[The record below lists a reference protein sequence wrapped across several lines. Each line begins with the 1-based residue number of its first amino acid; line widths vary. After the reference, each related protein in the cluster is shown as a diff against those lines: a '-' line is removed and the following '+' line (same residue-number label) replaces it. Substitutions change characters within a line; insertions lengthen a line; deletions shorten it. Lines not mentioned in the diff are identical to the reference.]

1 VDRLLLTIGLSLLT
15 VAVVAVLQRRRRSR
29 TPVEV
34 RTWNVPAIVQRADFD
49 RPDAPWLVVVFT
61 SATCDVCAEVWRRAA
76 VLGGDDGEVVV
87 QEVEAVRDRGLHE
100 RYRID
105 AVPLV
110 LVADEDGTVCRH
122 FLGPVRAPDLW
133 GALAELRDPGSV
145 PPGCDAHG

>member
-1 VDRLLLTIGLSLLT
+1 MERLAVTVALALAT
-15 VAVVAVLQRRRRSR
+15 VAVVAVVQRRRRA
-29 TPVEV
+29 TAPVEV
-34 RTWNVPAIVQRADFD
+34 QTWNVPALLQRTDFD
-49 RPDAPWLVVVFT
+49 RPSAPWLVAVFT
-61 SATCDVCAEVWRRAA
+61 SATCDVCAEVWRRAS
-76 VLGGDDGEVVV
+76 VLGTEDGDVAC
-87 QEVEAVRDRGLHE
+87 QEIEAVRDRHLHE

-110 LVADEDGTVCRH
+110 LIADADGTVERH